1 MPDLLEIVQL
11 GNPIL
16 RQPAQPVADFNDATL
31 QGLIDSLLATAA
43 AANGVGIAA
52 PQVAQPYRLFIVAS
66 RPNPRYPHAPV
77 MEPTAML
84 NPRIIDHS
92 ADKVKDWEGCL
103 SIPGIRGLVPR
114 YRTVTVEYWNR
125 QGQCQQQQ
133 LTDFVARIFQHE
145 LDHLNGI
152 VFLDRVESTRDLI
165 TEQEWGRRGAEMGK
179 KVYQSKI

>member
-16 RQPAQPVADFNDATL
+16 RQPAEPVENFTEATL
-31 QGLIDSLLATAA
+31 QSLIDSLLATAT

-66 RPNPRYPHAPV
+66 RPNPRYPHAPM
-77 MEPTAML
+77 MEPIAMF

-92 ADKVKDWEGCL
+92 ADTVKDWEGCL
-103 SIPGIRGLVPR
+103 SVPGIRGLVPR
-114 YRTVTVEYWNR
+114 YRAIAVEYWDR
-125 QGQCQQQQ
+125 HGQRQQQE

-145 LDHLNGI
+145 LDHLNGM
-152 VFLDRVESTRDLI
+152 VFLDRVESPQDLA
-165 TEQEWGRRGAEMGK
+165 TE
-179 KVYQSKI
+179 